1 VVEPLNPFEPPRV
14 ELGLGSADTA
24 SGPEDERVRRELLNH
39 EVSIQA
45 VGRLMMLGGVLG
57 ALAALSLLVAGV
69 QSPESEP
76 GLMLG
81 LGAAYLV
88 VSVLSLWI
96 GNQLR
101 TLNPSGRIPG
111 ALVNGLGL
119 IGFPVGTLISS
130 YILYLL
136 LSRKGRRVLSAE
148 YQGIVART
156 PHIRYKT
163 PLIIVLLFGLLV
175 ILALA
180 ALLIPAWR

>member
-1 VVEPLNPFEPPRV
+1 MAEAPNPFEPPRV
-14 ELGLGSADTA
+14 ELGPGPADAASASD
-24 SGPEDERVRRELLNH
+24 DERVRRELLNH
-39 EVSIQA
+39 EVSVQA
-45 VGRLMMLGGVLG
+45 VGRLMILGGALA
-57 ALAALSLLVAGV
+57 ALAALSLLVAGIG
-69 QSPESEP
+69 SKAGEL

-88 VSVLSLWI
+88 VGVLSAWV
-96 GNQLR
+96 GNLLR

-119 IGFPVGTLISS
+119 LGFPVGTLISS

-136 LSRKGRRVLSAE
+136 LSQKGRRVLSAE

-175 ILALA
+175 ILAVA
-180 ALLIPAWR
+180 AVVGSLS

>member
-1 VVEPLNPFEPPRV
+1 MVELQNPFESPRV
-14 ELGLGSADTA
+14 ELGPGLPDAA
-24 SGPEDERVRRELLNH
+24 SGPEDERVRRALLNH

-45 VGRLMMLGGVLG
+45 VGRLMILGGVL
-57 ALAALSLLVAGV
+57 ATFAAFSLLVAAIG
-69 QSPESEP
+69 SKAGEL

-81 LGAAYLV
+81 LGVAYLV
-88 VSVLSLWI
+88 FAGLSTWI

-101 TLNPSGRIPG
+101 TLNPRGRIPG
-111 ALVNGLGL
+111 ALINGLGL

-136 LSRKGRRVLSAE
+136 LSQKGQRVLSAE

-163 PLIIVLLFGLLV
+163 PLIIVLLFGLVV
-175 ILALA
+175 ILAVA
-180 ALLIPAWR
+180 ALVVSLS